1 MADEFKKEVLKN
13 GFKLQKEHIEAL
25 IKKADENYQSK
36 DYTVSIQNSIIALE
50 EITKLRAIRDAYHNV
65 RPMSL
70 EEWNKLT
77 KYRGAH
83 FLKLTQPY
91 KQVTERLKQMDEGRK
106 EILNEFVDR
115 TFADAGGSKREKTEG
130 TEYDFDLI
138 KAFNSLKQACMY
150 LDYKDGK
157 WFSAK
162 TELSKREL
170 EALAYVILN
179 TAKYFLNMTVLHF
192 EVPEVEVDPTSK
204 SYQDYVQ
211 NPRHLQHVQFNEM
224 AKTKKYQIKS
234 LLAKSALRKFL
245 Y

>member
-1 MADEFKKEVLKN
+1 
-13 GFKLQKEHIEAL
+13 
-25 IKKADENYQSK
+25 
-36 DYTVSIQNSIIALE
+36 
-50 EITKLRAIRDAYHNV
+50 
-65 RPMSL
+65 
-70 EEWNKLT
+70 
-77 KYRGAH
+77 
-83 FLKLTQPY
+83 
-91 KQVTERLKQMDEGRK
+91 
-106 EILNEFVDR
+106 
-115 TFADAGGSKREKTEG
+115 
-130 TEYDFDLI
+130 
-138 KAFNSLKQACMY
+138 MY